1 MAMIHP
7 PSCAADLTASTLCRG
22 TVYGV
27 ALNDPAD
34 LTALGDAVPQAPYK
48 AAPKAPVLYIK
59 PRNTWSKSGEV
70 IVVPAG
76 VEALRMGAALGVVI
90 ARPACRLSEAEALA
104 HVAGWC
110 VINDVAVPHASWYRP
125 SVPCLARDGFCVVG
139 EMVPTASI
147 ADPDALPFCVE
158 IDGKRVQQTSTAGR
172 VRGVA
177 QLIADLSEFMTLHPG
192 DIVMTGLTH
201 QPPQARAGQRV
212 VIRFDGLPM
221 IENTLV
227 AEVTA

>member
-1 MAMIHP
+1 MLHP
-7 PSCAADLTASTLCRG
+7 PPPRG

-34 LTALGDAVPQAPYK
+34 LAALGDAMLQAPYK

-59 PRNTWSKSGEV
+59 PHNTWAMSGAA
-70 IVVPAG
+70 IVVPAS
-76 VEALRMGAALGVVI
+76 VAALRMGAALGVVI
-90 ARPACRLSEAEALA
+90 GRTACRVSEANALA

-110 VINDVAVPHASWYRP
+110 AINDVAVPHASWYRP
-125 SVPCLARDGFCVVG
+125 SVPCLARDGYCVVS
-139 EMVPTASI
+139 EMVPAASI

-158 IDGKRVQQTSTAGR
+158 IDGQRVQQTSTTGR

-177 QLIADLSEFMTLHPG
+177 RLIADLSDFMTLHPG

-201 QPPQARAGQRV
+201 KPPLARAGQRV
-212 VIRFDGLPM
+212 VIRLDGIPM
-221 IENTLV
+221 IENILM
-227 AEVTA
+227 AEVAA